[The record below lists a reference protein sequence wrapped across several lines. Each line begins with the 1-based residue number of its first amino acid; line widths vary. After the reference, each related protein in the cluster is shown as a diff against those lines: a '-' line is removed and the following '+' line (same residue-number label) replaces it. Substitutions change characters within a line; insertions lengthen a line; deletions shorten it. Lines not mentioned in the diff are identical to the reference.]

1 MTNLTHFDKKG
12 NAKMVDVSNKY
23 LTKRIAIASG
33 LIEMNAN
40 TLKTIQDKNI
50 SKGDVLQ
57 IARIAGIMAAKKT
70 SSIIPLCH
78 PIILDSLSLDFK
90 ALEGQSS
97 IYIQSKVICNGATGV
112 EMEALSAVTAAALTI
127 YDMCKSIDRGMI
139 IKDIKLLEKS
149 GGKSGT
155 WKLDNE
161 K

>member
-12 NAKMVDVSNKY
+12 NAKMVDVSNKD

-78 PIILDSLSLDFK
+78 PIIIDSLSLDFK
-90 ALEGQSS
+90 PLENQSS
-97 IYIQSKVICNGATGV
+97 IYIQSKVICKGATGV

-139 IKDIKLLEKS
+139 IKNIKLLEKS
-149 GGKSGT
+149 GGKSGI
-155 WKLDNE
+155 WKVDNE